1 MIEFRCDR
9 CERTISAELS
19 EAGGKMECPYC
30 GDMNRVPREGD
41 GGGGERGSSGGVTAG
56 TGGGSV
62 DRAVAAGLP
71 PDSGPEVRVMM
82 VRPSIWRG
90 WPALSFGLLLAPAA
104 ASIVTMVL
112 VTNGRITAGT
122 IALGIGAVL
131 AWLPLLVWWLIATV
145 GVSLEITNK
154 RTIEHR
160 GLLSRSTSEVLHDH
174 VRNIQIDQ
182 TLLDRILG
190 VGNIGISSSGQDG
203 IEIAVKQ
210 VPLPG
215 RVKEVIDLY
224 RPM

>member
-9 CERTISAELS
+9 CDRTISAEEG

-30 GDMNRVPREGD
+30 GDMNRVPRKGD
-41 GGGGERGSSGGVTAG
+41 GSVAERGVVGSATVDA
-56 TGGGSV
+56 TGRSV
-62 DRAVAAGLP
+62 DRAAAAGLP
-71 PDSGPEVRVMM
+71 ADSGPEERVMM

-90 WPALSFGLLLAPAA
+90 WPALSIGLLLAPVAG
-104 ASIVTMVL
+104 SIVTMVL
-112 VTNGRITAGT
+112 VTNGRMTAGA
-122 IALGIGAVL
+122 IALGIGAAV

-154 RTIEHR
+154 RTVAHR

-182 TLLDRILG
+182 TLLDRIMG
-190 VGNIGISSSGQDG
+190 VGDIGISSSGQDG
-203 IEIAVKQ
+203 IEIAVRQ
-210 VPLPG
+210 VPRPD

-224 RPM
+224 RPL